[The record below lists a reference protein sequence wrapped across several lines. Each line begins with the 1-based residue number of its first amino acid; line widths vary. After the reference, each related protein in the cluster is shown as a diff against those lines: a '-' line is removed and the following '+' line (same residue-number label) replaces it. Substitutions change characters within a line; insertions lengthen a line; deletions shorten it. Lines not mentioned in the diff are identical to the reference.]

1 MKILKFGGTSVGSPQ
16 RMREVAR
23 IIQNNER
30 KIVVL
35 SAVSGTT
42 NALVN
47 LSKHLHDKNHDTF
60 YTELKKL
67 KESYFSFIEELLT
80 AAEQHK
86 QGLEIVE
93 AHFEQIAAFAKDIF
107 TVHEERAI
115 LAQGELMSTA
125 LFYLYCKQENL
136 NAALIPALEFMR
148 INHEGE
154 PDDYYIKVNL
164 ERILESNKH
173 VDYLITQGFICRNV
187 YGEIDNLKRGG
198 SDYSAS
204 IIGAAIQADE
214 IQIWTDIDG
223 MHNNDPRIIS
233 NTRPITQLS
242 FDEAAEL
249 AYFGAKILHPSSIR
263 PAKDKNIPVLLKNTM
278 QPEAEGTK
286 ISLVSITR
294 SIKAVAAKDNI
305 TAIKIKSGRMLMAY
319 GFLRS
324 IFEVFEWYK
333 TSIDMVTTSEVAVS
347 LTIDDHSHLAEI
359 VADLSKFGIVEVDTD
374 QTIVCVVG
382 DFLAEKSGM
391 GAQIFTALKDI
402 PLRMVSYGGSKNN
415 VSFLIQS
422 SFKNQALQALNDHL
436 FEL

>member
-1 MKILKFGGTSVGSPQ
+1 
-16 RMREVAR
+16 
-23 IIQNNER
+23 
-30 KIVVL
+30 
-35 SAVSGTT
+35 
-42 NALVN
+42 
-47 LSKHLHDKNHDTF
+47 
-60 YTELKKL
+60 
-67 KESYFSFIEELLT
+67 
-80 AAEQHK
+80 
-86 QGLEIVE
+86 
-93 AHFEQIAAFAKDIF
+93 
-107 TVHEERAI
+107 
-115 LAQGELMSTA
+115 
-125 LFYLYCKQENL
+125 
-136 NAALIPALEFMR
+136 
-148 INHEGE
+148 
-154 PDDYYIKVNL
+154 
-164 ERILESNKH
+164 
-173 VDYLITQGFICRNV
+173 
-187 YGEIDNLKRGG
+187 
-198 SDYSAS
+198 
-204 IIGAAIQADE
+204 
-214 IQIWTDIDG
+214 
-223 MHNNDPRIIS
+223 
-233 NTRPITQLS
+233 
-242 FDEAAEL
+242 
-249 AYFGAKILHPSSIR
+249 
-263 PAKDKNIPVLLKNTM
+263 M

-415 VSFLIQS
+415 VSFLIHS